1 MTATRHVAPFGGTL
15 AGVGRL
21 IAVVLFIA
29 VLVPGVLL
37 ARAWALAAGRRAVAA
52 AAVGFTT
59 PTPEGLATLTRQ
71 AQHGRRVRRLG
82 FLLGLVGIGVSI
94 ALFGEA
100 SVFLWLPALVLGLLL
115 GVVLAEASRPR
126 PRWRAGSPPRRPRQS
141 ELISMVLVWSMR
153 AVALAELVAAVL
165 MWRRGELP
173 DSVGWVAVV
182 VPLAAWVLAE
192 VALLRAQLRPLPAEG
207 ADVPLDEALR
217 TWTAHLVTAAVSV
230 LALLPLGT
238 LLLAAG
244 IDLGD
249 RVTQGFDLL
258 PVALVAG
265 GFAGLAAGLA
275 LAVFLVTWLRPVR
288 VDDRALTV

>member
-1 MTATRHVAPFGGTL
+1 M
-15 AGVGRL
+15 GRL

-59 PTPEGLATLTRQ
+59 PTPEGLATLARQ
-71 AQHGRRVRRLG
+71 AQYGRRVRRLG
-82 FLLGLVGIGVSI
+82 FLLGLAGIGVSI
-94 ALFGEA
+94 ALFAEA

-115 GVVLAEASRPR
+115 GVVLAEATRPR

-141 ELISMVLVWSMR
+141 ELISMVLLWSMR

-173 DSVGWVAVV
+173 DSVGWVAVA

-249 RVTQGFDLL
+249 RVTQGIDLL

>member
-1 MTATRHVAPFGGTL
+1 M
-15 AGVGRL
+15 GRL

-59 PTPEGLATLTRQ
+59 PTPEGLAVVTRQ

-82 FLLGLVGIGVSI
+82 LLLGVAAIGASI
-94 ALFGEA
+94 AVFAEA

-115 GVVLAEASRPR
+115 GVVLAEATRPR
-126 PRWRAGSPPRRPRQS
+126 PRWRTSSPARRPRQS
-141 ELISMVLVWSMR
+141 ELISLVLLWSMR
-153 AVALAELVAAVL
+153 AVIVAELVAAVL
-165 MWRRGELP
+165 LWRRGELP
-173 DSVGWVAVV
+173 DSVGWLAVAV
-182 VPLAAWVLAE
+182 PLVAWVLAE
-192 VALLRAQLRPLPAEG
+192 VALLRALVRPLPAEG
-207 ADVPLDEALR
+207 ADVPVDEALR
-217 TWTAHLVTAAVSV
+217 TWTAHLVAAAVSV
-230 LALLPLGT
+230 LALLPLGA

-249 RVTQGFDLL
+249 RVTEGIDLL

-275 LAVFLVTWLRPVR
+275 LAVFLVTWLKPVR
-288 VDDRALTV
+288 VDDRALKV